1 MNQSFTAQR
10 RQFIAALSSCMLL
23 AAAPIAT
30 AQSLTPKASSNKM
43 RELMALGNALA
54 GTQVSDAALVEQYLQ
69 VLQEHLPPAQ
79 LEALLA
85 LSHLPAPQ
93 QKTASLTPPVQA
105 SAEFAL
111 QLWMS
116 GMSPGPAPVVMAYV
130 DAPVWA
136 ALSSFTK
143 PPGVCGGAFGY
154 WADRPV

>member
-69 VLQEHLPPAQ
+69 VLQEQ
-79 LEALLA
+79 QTLEN
-85 LSHLPAPQ
+85 
-93 QKTASLTPPVQA
+93 KKKRRRRK
-105 SAEFAL
+105 
-111 QLWMS
+111 
-116 GMSPGPAPVVMAYV
+116 
-130 DAPVWA
+130 DACR
-136 ALSSFTK
+136 L
-143 PPGVCGGAFGY
+143 
-154 WADRPV
+154 RQNL